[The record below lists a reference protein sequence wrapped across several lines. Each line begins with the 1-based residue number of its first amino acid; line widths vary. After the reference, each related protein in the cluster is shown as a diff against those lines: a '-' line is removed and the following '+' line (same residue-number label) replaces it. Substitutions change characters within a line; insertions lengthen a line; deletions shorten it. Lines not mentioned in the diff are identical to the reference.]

1 MICSHVKHFHT
12 TSTSYVM
19 HARNV
24 VQLSL
29 NAQNSLSITW
39 HQVYDRKTKRLVE
52 ELIDKKIVLSMR
64 AIYQSKVGLGLINV
78 GMGLFLFVILTR
90 ILGY

>member
-1 MICSHVKHFHT
+1 MIWSHVQHFHT
-12 TSTSYVM
+12 TNISYVM
-19 HARNV
+19 HSRDV

-29 NAQNSLSITW
+29 KAQNSLYITW